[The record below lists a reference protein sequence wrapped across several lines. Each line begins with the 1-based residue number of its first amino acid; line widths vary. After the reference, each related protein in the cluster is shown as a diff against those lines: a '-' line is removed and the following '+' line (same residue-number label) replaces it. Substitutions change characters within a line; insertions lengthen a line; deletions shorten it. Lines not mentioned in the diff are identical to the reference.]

1 MELTIALALSIQSN
15 KDIKGE
21 IKMFDEIILKVIL
34 TVVGFITTGVLG
46 YLVAKIKNYK
56 KRDTNQEEALK
67 CLLRSNIT
75 SKYYVYNELKEIP
88 LYEKENINYMF
99 EQYKSMNGN
108 SYVLGLVEEI
118 NKLPIK
124 R

>member
-1 MELTIALALSIQSN
+1 
-15 KDIKGE
+15 
-21 IKMFDEIILKVIL
+21 MFDEIILKFIG
-34 TVVGFITTGVLG
+34 TSVGFITTGVLG
-46 YLVAKIKNYK
+46 YLVATLKDYK

-75 SKYYVYNELKEIP
+75 SKYYVYSELKEIP
-88 LYEKENINYMF
+88 LYEKENINYMY

-108 SYVLGLVEEI
+108 SYVSGLVEEI

-124 R
+124 K

>member
-1 MELTIALALSIQSN
+1 
-15 KDIKGE
+15 
-21 IKMFDEIILKVIL
+21 MFDEIILKFIGAS
-34 TVVGFITTGVLG
+34 VGFITTGFLG
-46 YLVAKIKNYK
+46 YLVAKLKDYK
-56 KRDTNQEEALK
+56 KRDISQEEALK

-88 LYEKENINYMF
+88 LYEKENINYMY

-108 SYVLGLVEEI
+108 SYVSGLVEEI

-124 R
+124 K

>member
-1 MELTIALALSIQSN
+1 
-15 KDIKGE
+15 
-21 IKMFDEIILKVIL
+21 MFDEIILKFIG
-34 TVVGFITTGVLG
+34 TSVGFITTGFLG
-46 YLVAKIKNYK
+46 YLVAQLKDYK

-75 SKYYVYNELKEIP
+75 SKYYVYSELKEIP
-88 LYEKENINYMF
+88 LYEKENINYMY

-108 SYVLGLVEEI
+108 SYVSGLVEEI

-124 R
+124 K

>member
-1 MELTIALALSIQSN
+1 
-15 KDIKGE
+15 
-21 IKMFDEIILKVIL
+21 MFDEIILKVIL
-34 TVVGFITTGVLG
+34 TVVGFMTTGILG
-46 YLVAKIKNYK
+46 YLVAKVKHYK
-56 KRDTNQEEALK
+56 TQDTNQEEALK

-88 LYEKENINYMF
+88 LYEKENIDYMF
-99 EQYKSMNGN
+99 EIYKKLGGN
-108 SYVLGLVEEI
+108 SYIGGLVEEI

>member
-1 MELTIALALSIQSN
+1 
-15 KDIKGE
+15 
-21 IKMFDEIILKVIL
+21 MFDEIILKVIL
-34 TVVGFITTGVLG
+34 TVVGFMTTGVLG

-88 LYEKENINYMF
+88 LYEKENARLKDKLKDI
-99 EQYKSMNGN
+99 KKI
-108 SYVLGLVEEI
+108 LDADCCVENI
-118 NKLPIK
+118 YQAMCQ
-124 R
+124 

>member
-1 MELTIALALSIQSN
+1 
-15 KDIKGE
+15 
-21 IKMFDEIILKVIL
+21 MFDEIILKVIL

-46 YLVAKIKNYK
+46 YLVAKVKDYK
-56 KRDTNQEEALK
+56 KRDINQEEALK

-88 LYEKENINYMF
+88 IYEKENIDYMF
-99 EQYKSMNGN
+99 EQYKAMGGN
-108 SYVLGLVEEI
+108 SYVERIVKEI
-118 NKLPIK
+118 NDLPIK

>member
-1 MELTIALALSIQSN
+1 
-15 KDIKGE
+15 
-21 IKMFDEIILKVIL
+21 MFDEIILKVIL

-46 YLVAKIKNYK
+46 YLVAKVKDYK
-56 KRDTNQEEALK
+56 KRDVNQEEALK

-75 SKYYVYNELKEIP
+75 SKYYVYNKLKEIP
-88 LYEKENINYMF
+88 LYEKENIDYMF
-99 EQYKSMNGN
+99 EIYKKLGGN
-108 SYVLGLVEEI
+108 SYVGGLVEEI